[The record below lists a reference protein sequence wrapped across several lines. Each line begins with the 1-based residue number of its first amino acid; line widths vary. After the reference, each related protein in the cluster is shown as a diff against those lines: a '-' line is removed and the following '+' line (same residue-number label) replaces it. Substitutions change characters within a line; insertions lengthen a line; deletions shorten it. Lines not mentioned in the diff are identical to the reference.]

1 MSILNPIFWLI
12 DQVLWLYLVVVFLA
26 VITSWLVSFNVI
38 NTTNRFV
45 YMMVDTLYRITEP
58 ALKRIRR
65 FMPNLSGLDIS
76 PIVLLLVV
84 EFARRVSRE
93 IQRLLFA

>member
-12 DQVLWLYLVVVFLA
+12 DQALWLYLVVVFLA

-76 PIVLLLVV
+76 PIVLLLAV
-84 EFARRVSRE
+84 EFARRISHE
-93 IQRLLFA
+93 IQRMLFA